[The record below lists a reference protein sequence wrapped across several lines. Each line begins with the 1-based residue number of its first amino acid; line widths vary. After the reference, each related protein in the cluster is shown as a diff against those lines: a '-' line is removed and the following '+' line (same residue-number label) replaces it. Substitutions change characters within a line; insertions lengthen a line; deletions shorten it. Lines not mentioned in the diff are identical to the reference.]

1 MIPNCPRTIL
11 SPVEFLSNFFR
22 RLQTPFFRRK
32 IIRGTKN
39 RKVLRIERFQKS
51 FINLSHGFTANQI
64 DPFLFMS
71 HRFSIE
77 QRYWLINKNYLLS
90 VIFHDKRY
98 IINIFVE

>member
-1 MIPNCPRTIL
+1 M
-11 SPVEFLSNFFR
+11 
-22 RLQTPFFRRK
+22 
-32 IIRGTKN
+32 
-39 RKVLRIERFQKS
+39 
-51 FINLSHGFTANQI
+51 SHGFTANQI

-98 IINIFVE
+98 IINIFAA